1 MLRVDRLAG
10 RCDPVMALISEP
22 ARDIKNKSDDGLIFL
37 RGLRLRFIPERGK
50 FTIAGNRRGTAV
62 SCWPRDRLTPN
73 SLKQT

>member
-10 RCDPVMALISEP
+10 RCDPVMALIS

-50 FTIAGNRRGTAV
+50 FTIAGN
-62 SCWPRDRLTPN
+62 
-73 SLKQT
+73 

>member
-22 ARDIKNKSDDGLIFL
+22 ACDIKNKPDDGLIFL

-50 FTIAGNRRGTAV
+50 FTIAGKSTGDGRFLLAT
-62 SCWPRDRLTPN
+62 
-73 SLKQT
+73 

>member
-10 RCDPVMALISEP
+10 RSNPVMALILEP

-50 FTIAGNRRGTAV
+50 FTIAEIDGERQVPAGHV
-62 SCWPRDRLTPN
+62 KD
-73 SLKQT
+73 